1 MHNMHIMHILHIMN
15 IMYIMHVM
23 HRRQSTRRDPLLS
36 GHVEKNL
43 VPYLHPL
50 TPPNWVPK
58 FPYAQELS
66 NGVCDEG
73 VNQHCCRFLG
83 QIFAEKVAKSPV
95 LA

>member
-1 MHNMHIMHILHIMN
+1 
-15 IMYIMHVM
+15 
-23 HRRQSTRRDPLLS
+23 
-36 GHVEKNL
+36 
-43 VPYLHPL
+43 
-50 TPPNWVPK
+50 VPK

-83 QIFAEKVAKSPV
+83 QFFAEKVAKSPV

>member
-1 MHNMHIMHILHIMN
+1 MDGC
-15 IMYIMHVM
+15 VKGAKEP
-23 HRRQSTRRDPLLS
+23 RRQSTERDPLLS

-43 VPYLHPL
+43 VPYLQPL

-83 QIFAEKVAKSPV
+83 QFFAEKVAKSPV